1 MGRAQEADSSVVD
14 GDSRAFANDIRPFLR
29 AHCLRCHGGERTN
42 SGFRVDELSTD
53 FQAAK
58 MADRWKEVMDKINL
72 GEMPPEEEKQ
82 PTAAEFE
89 PVVGWINTQLREVEL
104 AAASAGGRIPMR
116 RLNRVE
122 FANSV
127 RDLLHMDPQVLA
139 PLVEELPGD
148 GKAEGFDRLGVALFF
163 DQTQI
168 ERTLAVA
175 ETHCG
180 TGDCRRQAGVAREA
194 LRV

>member
-1 MGRAQEADSSVVD
+1 
-14 GDSRAFANDIRPFLR
+14 
-29 AHCLRCHGGERTN
+29 
-42 SGFRVDELSTD
+42 
-53 FQAAK
+53 
-58 MADRWKEVMDKINL
+58 
-72 GEMPPEEEKQ
+72 
-82 PTAAEFE
+82 
-89 PVVGWINTQLREVEL
+89 
-104 AAASAGGRIPMR
+104 MR

-122 FANSV
+122 YANSV
-127 RDLLHMDPQVLA
+127 RDLLHMDPKVLA

-175 ETHCG
+175 ERIAARAIV
-180 TGDCRRQAGVAREA
+180 DDEPRAGSDA